1 MSDLVHCNFEIDGD
15 GDDIVGFIDND
26 GGSPLEGGKE
36 SCWEKKAAVS
46 SLLGDI

>member
-15 GDDIVGFIDND
+15 GDDIVGA
-26 GGSPLEGGKE
+26 GSPLEGGKE